1 MSATITDYFN
11 KASNMSGSYPA
22 VATVTAARSTGGST
36 LSCDDLSSWA
46 TDTPVHF
53 STFKVNTDGTIDTS
67 TQTDWKGI
75 VNGNTITDM
84 TRLAGAADSGNASG
98 DRVELNPT
106 IGWLDDLITG
116 ILVSHKQN
124 GALKDNAVTES
135 SIATGA
141 VTNTKLGD
149 GSVTS
154 AKIGT
159 GAISS
164 YDKIG
169 DDVIQARNLDD
180 GAVTAD
186 KIDFATM
193 RETFPVLNTDTS
205 NNNVNSDRWYTQY
218 EYNVPQRGRYL
229 VTFSQK
235 MINGAANYDFA
246 VGISLNNTTVSM
258 VSSGGS
264 TYVNYI
270 SPSVTAIVDA
280 DAGDKIRCLSKGGGD
295 GVRTTSGG
303 KVSIARIA

>member
-106 IGWLDDLITG
+106 VGWLDDLITG

-169 DDVIQARNLDD
+169 DDVIQARNLVSEIRSYSTSEVDTGFTWID
-180 GAVTAD
+180 GKPIYRKVVEKNNIMSNSSNEKAHNISNLGTVVKMD
-186 KIDFATM
+186 GWLFA
-193 RETFPVLNTDTS
+193 ENK
-205 NNNVNSDRWYTQY
+205 Y
-218 EYNVPQRGRYL
+218 
-229 VTFSQK
+229 FSLSRPSAGNLAYYVELQ
-235 MINGAANYDFA
+235 
-246 VGISLNNTTVSM
+246 
-258 VSSGGS
+258 VSSTNVRFVTGS
-264 TYVNYI
+264 NA
-270 SPSVTAIVDA
+270 SF
-280 DAGDKIRCLSKGGGD
+280 SKGL
-295 GVRTTSGG
+295 VILEYTKSN
-303 KVSIARIA
+303 

>member
-124 GALKDNAVTES
+124 GALKDNVVTES

-169 DDVIQARNLDD
+169 DDVIQARNIDTTTFSNLPVVTTTETLFVISSTNVAARYTRVGNVVFAFVNITCPSIAAHDGTSVSTGGVPD
-180 GAVTAD
+180 GYKPAGRAVMSGGAVSGGSSTGNFSII
-186 KIDFATM
+186 ID
-193 RETFPVLNTDTS
+193 PDNTRTIWNGFTTS
-205 NNNVNSDRWYTQY
+205 NNTRLQLIGTW
-218 EYNVPQRGRYL
+218 
-229 VTFSQK
+229 VT
-235 MINGAANYDFA
+235 NDAWP
-246 VGISLNNTTVSM
+246 
-258 VSSGGS
+258 SS
-264 TYVNYI
+264 
-270 SPSVTAIVDA
+270 
-280 DAGDKIRCLSKGGGD
+280 
-295 GVRTTSGG
+295 
-303 KVSIARIA
+303 

>member
-1 MSATITDYFN
+1 MSATISDYFN
-11 KASNMSGSYPA
+11 KASNMGGSYPA

-53 STFKVNTDGTIDTS
+53 STFKVNADGTIDTA

-124 GALKDNAVTES
+124 GGLKDSVVTES
-135 SIATGA
+135 TIATGA

-154 AKIGT
+154 AKVAT

-169 DDVIQARNLDD
+169 DDVIQARNIEFSTIKSYKSKTSTTSLTQNWASVLQVDVSNIPD
-180 GAVTAD
+180 GAEFLVEFFGTATGTGTATG
-186 KIDFATM
+186 FAT
-193 RETFPVLNTDTS
+193 RLS
-205 NNNVNSDRWYTQY
+205 Y
-218 EYNVPQRGRYL
+218 
-229 VTFSQK
+229 
-235 MINGAANYDFA
+235 NGANSNIFDI
-246 VGISLNNTTVSM
+246 VTTWGKALSGCYIFTKVS
-258 VSSGGS
+258 GQ
-264 TYVNYI
+264 N
-270 SPSVTAIVDA
+270 SVT
-280 DAGDKIRCLSKGGGD
+280 LSSKKD
-295 GVRTTSGG
+295 NSSTCDCSSMFCICSVL
-303 KVSIARIA
+303 AN

>member
-11 KASNMSGSYPA
+11 KASNMSGGYPA

-53 STFKVNTDGTIDTS
+53 STFKVNTDGTIDTA

-106 IGWLDDLITG
+106 VGWLDDLITG

-141 VTNTKLGD
+141 VTSSK
-149 GSVTS
+149 V
-154 AKIGT
+154 AA

-169 DDVIQARNLDD
+169 DDVIQARNIDLSTMKKWVPDYANQD
-180 GAVTAD
+180 STRHSSGWVVAETGFVYAFLSRWHSNKFFID
-186 KIDFATM
+186 IKINGNPVATGYGEAKSATNAM
-193 RETFPVLNTDTS
+193 IANTSGTFPVTAGDT
-205 NNNVNSDRWYTQY
+205 
-218 EYNVPQRGRYL
+218 
-229 VTFSQK
+229 VTFSY
-235 MINGAANYDFA
+235 NGSSSITNGE
-246 VGISLNNTTVSM
+246 GIFF
-258 VSSGGS
+258 
-264 TYVNYI
+264 I
-270 SPSVTAIVDA
+270 P
-280 DAGDKIRCLSKGGGD
+280 
-295 GVRTTSGG
+295 G
-303 KVSIARIA
+303 KWV

>member
-106 IGWLDDLITG
+106 VGWLDDLITG
-116 ILVSHKQN
+116 ILASRKQN

-169 DDVIQARNLDD
+169 DDVIQARNLADD
-180 GAVTAD
+180 SITND
-186 KIDFATM
+186 KIDYDTVRKVLYEGRTNANITNLADNVEDYDYLEIYYQWRASTGKTRSTKICDTANGAVLLCGGFEDYNNAYFAVQDVTLSGK
-193 RETFPVLNTDTS
+193 T
-205 NNNVNSDRWYTQY
+205 
-218 EYNVPQRGRYL
+218 
-229 VTFSQK
+229 VTFGPYMQIK
-235 MINGAANYDFA
+235 
-246 VGISLNNTTVSM
+246 NNWG
-258 VSSGGS
+258 SSG
-264 TYVNYI
+264 
-270 SPSVTAIVDA
+270 VTANNSTKYIYITRIV
-280 DAGDKIRCLSKGGGD
+280 
-295 GVRTTSGG
+295 GV
-303 KVSIARIA
+303 KCPV

>member
-106 IGWLDDLITG
+106 VGWLDDLITG

-124 GALKDNAVTES
+124 GALKDNVVTES

-169 DDVIQARNLDD
+169 DDVIQARNLNLATLRR
-180 GAVTAD
+180 GTAQS
-186 KIDFATM
+186 ATATYTATTPGFY
-193 RETFPVLNTDTS
+193 TFRANINT
-205 NNNVNSDRWYTQY
+205 NKY
-218 EYNVPQRGRYL
+218 
-229 VTFSQK
+229 
-235 MINGAANYDFA
+235 
-246 VGISLNNTTVSM
+246 
-258 VSSGGS
+258 GS
-264 TYVNYI
+264 
-270 SPSVTAIVDA
+270 SVTATVNGTIVWRCQWNSHIANYNVQFDEEILLL
-280 DAGDKIRCLSKGGGD
+280 AGDTITVAVANDASVSNLNFRPLIAQ
-295 GVRTTSGG
+295 TS
-303 KVSIARIA
+303 

>member
-1 MSATITDYFN
+1 MSATISDYFN

-36 LSCDDLSSWA
+36 LSCDDLSTWA

-53 STFKVNTDGTIDTS
+53 STFKVNADGTIDTA

-106 IGWLDDLITG
+106 VGWLDDLITG

-124 GALKDNAVTES
+124 GALKDSVVTES
-135 SIATGA
+135 TIATGA

-154 AKIGT
+154 AKVAT

-169 DDVIQARNLDD
+169 DDVIQARNIKGYQVGSTL
-180 GAVTAD
+180 
-186 KIDFATM
+186 KIGDTGPN
-193 RETFPVLNTDTS
+193 TGNTDHFQAAGMLTS
-205 NNNVNSDRWYTQY
+205 SKTEIVWSLPIPESLKNINTVTLTNAKVWVRIASGGDSTYGYIINGVDIVSQATSVTVGKVNDH
-218 EYNVPQRGRYL
+218 L
-229 VTFSQK
+229 VTISAYK
-235 MINGAANYDFA
+235 SGGWSTAA
-246 VGISLNNTTVSM
+246 VNNIPLTVS
-258 VSSGGS
+258 GS
-264 TYVNYI
+264 CVF
-270 SPSVTAIVDA
+270 S
-280 DAGDKIRCLSKGGGD
+280 LS
-295 GVRTTSGG
+295 
-303 KVSIARIA
+303 

>member
-11 KASNMSGSYPA
+11 KASNMGGSYPA

-169 DDVIQARNLDD
+169 DDVIQARNLVPAIGDYSTSEQDTGFTWID
-180 GAVTAD
+180 GKHIYKKTVNFGAL
-186 KIDFATM
+186 
-193 RETFPVLNTDTS
+193 PNTS
-205 NNNVNSDRWYTQY
+205 A
-218 EYNVPQRGRYL
+218 
-229 VTFSQK
+229 K
-235 MINGAANYDFA
+235 
-246 VGISLNNTTVSM
+246 TVSTGITNLDYLIAFEG
-258 VSSGGS
+258 VATNGVTIFSIPSLRIGNAVLEIGIWFS
-264 TYVNYI
+264 KVQAEVTIETGNNRSDFNAYI
-270 SPSVTAIVDA
+270 TLYYT
-280 DAGDKIRCLSKGGGD
+280 K
-295 GVRTTSGG
+295 TS
-303 KVSIARIA
+303 

>member
-106 IGWLDDLITG
+106 VGWLDDLITG

-169 DDVIQARNLDD
+169 DDVIQARNLDESSFGNKTSYFD
-180 GAVTAD
+180 IGGIRIAFGSGSLSVPNNQETQTPAISYGVTFASTPKIVVTVKGWIPLRLCVTNGANTSNFKV
-186 KIDFATM
+186 
-193 RETFPVLNTDTS
+193 VLN
-205 NNNVNSDRWYTQY
+205 Q
-218 EYNVPQRGRYL
+218 
-229 VTFSQK
+229 
-235 MINGAANYDFA
+235 NY
-246 VGISLNNTTVSM
+246 
-258 VSSGGS
+258 GS
-264 TYVNYI
+264 TLTVNFDW
-270 SPSVTAIVDA
+270 VAI
-280 DAGDKIRCLSKGGGD
+280 
-295 GVRTTSGG
+295 GV
-303 KVSIARIA
+303 KPA

>member
-53 STFKVNTDGTIDTS
+53 STFKVNTDGTIDTA

-169 DDVIQARNLDD
+169 DDVIQARN
-180 GAVTAD
+180 
-186 KIDFATM
+186 IDFSDFKYPFLGSIITDFGDITSDTTYTAT
-193 RETFPVLNTDTS
+193 ENCFITGKAFNT
-205 NNNVNSDRWYTQY
+205 
-218 EYNVPQRGRYL
+218 
-229 VTFSQK
+229 
-235 MINGAANYDFA
+235 AANGNAYIVVNDCQ
-246 VGISLNNTTVSM
+246 VGGLMYTSSSSM
-258 VSSGGS
+258 IQVGLCIPLAKGQ
-264 TYVNYI
+264 
-270 SPSVTAIVDA
+270 TAYFTRRDGQFQNIRIVKA
-280 DAGDKIRCLSKGGGD
+280 LWE
-295 GVRTTSGG
+295 TS
-303 KVSIARIA
+303 

>member
-11 KASNMSGSYPA
+11 KASNMSGGYPA

-53 STFKVNTDGTIDTS
+53 STFKVNTDGTIDTA

-141 VTNTKLGD
+141 VTSSK
-149 GSVTS
+149 V
-154 AKIGT
+154 AA

-169 DDVIQARNLDD
+169 DDVIQARNVDFSTIDYYTSPADFTGSSTETSRASFTLPA
-180 GAVTAD
+180 GTYLIGVKAHVGTGGSSATNYSANLRARLNSVSGTEVAVADYYFWQETYKQDIGVDIFDIGKVVLAASTVVHLTAKCAGD
-186 KIDFATM
+186 LKNFSKVRMFAT
-193 RETFPVLNTDTS
+193 
-205 NNNVNSDRWYTQY
+205 
-218 EYNVPQRGRYL
+218 
-229 VTFSQK
+229 
-235 MINGAANYDFA
+235 
-246 VGISLNNTTVSM
+246 
-258 VSSGGS
+258 
-264 TYVNYI
+264 
-270 SPSVTAIVDA
+270 
-280 DAGDKIRCLSKGGGD
+280 
-295 GVRTTSGG
+295 
-303 KVSIARIA
+303 RIG

>member
-53 STFKVNTDGTIDTS
+53 STFKVNTDGTIDTA

-169 DDVIQARNLDD
+169 DDVIQARN
-180 GAVTAD
+180 
-186 KIDFATM
+186 IDTS
-193 RETFPVLNTDTS
+193 TFP
-205 NNNVNSDRWYTQY
+205 TQ
-218 EYNVPQRGRYL
+218 RL
-229 VTFSQK
+229 TFSSK
-235 MINGAANYDFA
+235 D
-246 VGISLNNTTVSM
+246 TTM
-258 VSSGGS
+258 SGTTIV
-264 TYVNYI
+264 TY
-270 SPSVTAIVDA
+270 TAPE
-280 DAGDKIRCLSKGGGD
+280 D
-295 GVRTTSGG
+295 GVYLISANVCFQRNGGENTELLLWSTRNGDSLGNIGAYVVNDNRRTPVSGTWIVNASKNDVIKVGATSVYGNIWTR
-303 KVSIARIA
+303 SDFSEIYMTRIA

>member
-11 KASNMSGSYPA
+11 KASNMNGSYPA

-53 STFKVNTDGTIDTS
+53 STFKVNTDGSIDTS

-75 VNGNTITDM
+75 VNGNTITDL

-106 IGWLDDLITG
+106 IGWLDDLVTG
-116 ILVSHKQN
+116 LLVSHKQN
-124 GALKDNAVTES
+124 GGLKDSAVTENA
-135 SIATGA
+135 IATGA

-169 DDVIQARNLDD
+169 DDVIQARN
-180 GAVTAD
+180 
-186 KIDFATM
+186 IDFTTM
-193 RETFPVLNTDTS
+193 KRWLPDYSNSTSIMVSSQKSYTMSADGFISLGLFRYAGASAADARITVTINGKTVGYVGNGAIAANNAKQANYTNMFPVLAGDVVTVEFS
-205 NNNVNSDRWYTQY
+205 SD
-218 EYNVPQRGRYL
+218 
-229 VTFSQK
+229 
-235 MINGAANYDFA
+235 
-246 VGISLNNTTVSM
+246 
-258 VSSGGS
+258 
-264 TYVNYI
+264 
-270 SPSVTAIVDA
+270 VTA
-280 DAGDKIRCLSKGGGD
+280 L
-295 GVRTTSGG
+295 TSIYFIPG
-303 KVSIARIA
+303 KWA

>member
-1 MSATITDYFN
+1 MSATISDYFN
-11 KASNMSGSYPA
+11 KASNMGGSYPA

-53 STFKVNTDGTIDTS
+53 STFKVNADGTIDTA

-124 GALKDNAVTES
+124 GGLKDSVVTES
-135 SIATGA
+135 TIATGA

-154 AKIGT
+154 AKVAT

-169 DDVIQARNLDD
+169 DDVIQARN
-180 GAVTAD
+180 V
-186 KIDFATM
+186 DFT
-193 RETFPVLNTDTS
+193 TFGDQASYVDI
-205 NNNVNSDRWYTQY
+205 
-218 EYNVPQRGRYL
+218 G
-229 VTFSQK
+229 
-235 MINGAANYDFA
+235 MIRIQF
-246 VGISLNNTTVSM
+246 
-258 VSSGGS
+258 GS
-264 TYVNYI
+264 
-270 SPSVTAIVDA
+270 
-280 DAGDKIRCLSKGGGD
+280 
-295 GVRTTSGG
+295 RTGG
-303 KVSIARIA
+303 KFDTNVTVTLPAPFADTDYSVSTTNQFNEKGTSRWLAFVTTKQTDSFTFRSGFLIQNSSQMATETNAIMNWIAIGLKPS

>member
-169 DDVIQARNLDD
+169 DDVIQARN
-180 GAVTAD
+180 
-186 KIDFATM
+186 IDFSTFSGKRVETTELYSNGSATSGSITVSDYSGYDYM
-193 RETFPVLNTDTS
+193 YFLISRNTNAGWATGIIKVSDFKNGKQYSFLSVTPDNTS
-205 NNNVNSDRWYTQY
+205 RVFSIYGIALQY
-218 EYNVPQRGRYL
+218 ESDTKIKITKNCDIA
-229 VTFSQK
+229 FNAS
-235 MINGAANYDFA
+235 
-246 VGISLNNTTVSM
+246 GIAGGPTT
-258 VSSGGS
+258 GGS
-264 TYVNYI
+264 LSVN
-270 SPSVTAIVDA
+270 
-280 DAGDKIRCLSKGGGD
+280 KIIGIKLL
-295 GVRTTSGG
+295 
-303 KVSIARIA
+303 

>member
-11 KASNMSGSYPA
+11 KASNMGGSYPA

-53 STFKVNTDGTIDTS
+53 STFEVNTDGTIDTA

-106 IGWLDDLITG
+106 VGWLDDLITG

-141 VTNTKLGD
+141 VTSSKVA
-149 GSVTS
+149 S
-154 AKIGT
+154 

-169 DDVIQARNLDD
+169 DDVIQARNIN
-180 GAVTAD
+180 TNS
-186 KIDFATM
+186 FATQ
-193 RETFPVLNTDTS
+193 RLTFTSKDTKTSGTEIATYTVTEAGIYLLSANICFQRNGGGNTELLLWGRHNTDSLGNVGAYTANDNRRTPVSGTWIVKANANDTLSVMATS
-205 NNNVNSDRWYTQY
+205 VDGNIWANAS
-218 EYNVPQRGRYL
+218 
-229 VTFSQK
+229 FSE
-235 MINGAANYDFA
+235 I
-246 VGISLNNTTVSM
+246 
-258 VSSGGS
+258 
-264 TYVNYI
+264 YV
-270 SPSVTAIVDA
+270 AQ
-280 DAGDKIRCLSKGGGD
+280 
-295 GVRTTSGG
+295 
-303 KVSIARIA
+303 IA

>member
-22 VATVTAARSTGGST
+22 VATVTAARSTGGSI
-36 LSCDDLSSWA
+36 LSCDDLSSWT

-53 STFKVNTDGTIDTS
+53 STFKVNTDGSIGTA

-106 IGWLDDLITG
+106 VGWLDDLITG

-141 VTNTKLGD
+141 VTNTKLSD

-154 AKIGT
+154 AKIAT

-169 DDVIQARNLDD
+169 DDVIQARN
-180 GAVTAD
+180 
-186 KIDFATM
+186 IDSASLPGK
-193 RETFPVLNTDTS
+193 TFTSQSFSSTKSVGSTWTDFNTYTVPS
-205 NNNVNSDRWYTQY
+205 TGLYFLGLSFNN
-218 EYNVPQRGRYL
+218 G
-229 VTFSQK
+229 
-235 MINGAANYDFA
+235 
-246 VGISLNNTTVSM
+246 
-258 VSSGGS
+258 SSGS
-264 TYVNYI
+264 TKSRGDSRILLNSTVI
-270 SPSVTAIVDA
+270 VEVSRWSFTAWSGNNFAEGNTSIVA
-280 DAGDKIRCLSKGGGD
+280 WLEAGDILKTQGKNQNWTGSLT
-295 GVRTTSGG
+295 VRTQ
-303 KVSIARIA
+303 IQQIY

>member
-53 STFKVNTDGTIDTS
+53 STFKVNTDGTIDTA

-106 IGWLDDLITG
+106 VGWLDDLITG

-141 VTNTKLGD
+141 VTSSK
-149 GSVTS
+149 V
-154 AKIGT
+154 AA

-186 KIDFATM
+186 KIDFATA
-193 RETFPVLNTDTS
+193 TVLFS
-205 NNNVNSDRWYTQY
+205 NAENIGSASRTVASYTIEKAGKYFIFMNADLNCIGLDVGDANLAILKNSSNVQGVYFNN
-218 EYNVPQRGRYL
+218 PQRAYFIGGIQLFTVQECNPGDIISVRGSCSQNK
-229 VTFSQK
+229 FS
-235 MINGAANYDFA
+235 ISTGANRSNLQIIR
-246 VGISLNNTTVSM
+246 IS
-258 VSSGGS
+258 
-264 TYVNYI
+264 
-270 SPSVTAIVDA
+270 
-280 DAGDKIRCLSKGGGD
+280 
-295 GVRTTSGG
+295 
-303 KVSIARIA
+303 

>member
-1 MSATITDYFN
+1 MSATISDYFN
-11 KASNMSGSYPA
+11 KASNMGGSYPA

-106 IGWLDDLITG
+106 VGWLDDLITG

-169 DDVIQARNLDD
+169 DDVIQARNI
-180 GAVTAD
+180 AFST
-186 KIDFATM
+186 IP
-193 RETFPVLNTDTS
+193 FPVVGETVIDTYTDIASSQTIS
-205 NNNVNSDRWYTQY
+205 VQHTGFLCGTAQVVAQSGEACLIKNGQRIAGWAWCNVVADQEISFC
-218 EYNVPQRGRYL
+218 VPL
-229 VTFSQK
+229 E
-235 MINGAANYDFA
+235 A
-246 VGISLNNTTVSM
+246 
-258 VSSGGS
+258 GS
-264 TYVNYI
+264 TVWAQ
-270 SPSVTAIVDA
+270 VT
-280 DAGDKIRCLSKGGGD
+280 GGGTIKNIKMLEAKWPSQL
-295 GVRTTSGG
+295 VL
-303 KVSIARIA
+303 V

>member
-1 MSATITDYFN
+1 MSATITDFFN

-53 STFKVNTDGTIDTS
+53 STFKVSTDGTIDKS

-106 IGWLDDLITG
+106 VGWLDDLITG

-169 DDVIQARNLDD
+169 DDVIQARNVVD
-180 GAVTAD
+180 GSIGSD
-186 KIDFATM
+186 KIDFSSIGDM
-193 RETFPVLNTDTS
+193 EGFLS
-205 NNNVNSDRWYTQY
+205 NNTSIDNYSYT
-218 EYNVPQRGRYL
+218 VPSGYKL
-229 VTFSQK
+229 
-235 MINGAANYDFA
+235 AFA
-246 VGISLNNTTVSM
+246 VVYIDSGTNQSHTVGINSAGNIGYKLSSTRSVFSL
-258 VSSGGS
+258 
-264 TYVNYI
+264 
-270 SPSVTAIVDA
+270 IV
-280 DAGDKIRCLSKGGGD
+280 KGGD
-295 GVRTTSGG
+295 RIIIKKESGSG
-303 KVSIARIA
+303 SVPWHVGYIRKLF

>member
-53 STFKVNTDGTIDTS
+53 STFKVNTDGSIDTS
-67 TQTDWKGI
+67 TQTDWKGS

-106 IGWLDDLITG
+106 VGWLDDLITG

-169 DDVIQARNLDD
+169 DDVIQARN
-180 GAVTAD
+180 
-186 KIDFATM
+186 IDTS
-193 RETFPVLNTDTS
+193 TFPTQRLTFTSKDT
-205 NNNVNSDRWYTQY
+205 
-218 EYNVPQRGRYL
+218 
-229 VTFSQK
+229 
-235 MINGAANYDFA
+235 
-246 VGISLNNTTVSM
+246 
-258 VSSGGS
+258 
-264 TYVNYI
+264 
-270 SPSVTAIVDA
+270 
-280 DAGDKIRCLSKGGGD
+280 
-295 GVRTTSGG
+295 TTSGTTIVTYTAPENG
-303 KVSIARIA
+303 VYLISANICFQRNGGDDTELLLWSTRNGNSLGNIGAYVVNDNRRTPVSGTWIVNASKDDVIKVGATSVYGNIWTRSDFSEIYMTRIA

>member
-1 MSATITDYFN
+1 MSATISDYFN
-11 KASNMSGSYPA
+11 KASNMGGSYPA

-53 STFKVNTDGTIDTS
+53 STFKVNADGTIDTA

-106 IGWLDDLITG
+106 VGWLDDLITG

-169 DDVIQARNLDD
+169 DDVIQARNLVPAIGDYSTSEQDTGFTWID
-180 GAVTAD
+180 GKHIYKKTIYIGSLLNNGTKTVAHGISNLSRVI
-186 KIDFATM
+186 KIEGYSYRSSDHYM
-193 RETFPVLNTDTS
+193 FPLPLVYASEIKAQICVLASDT
-205 NNNVNSDRWYTQY
+205 NVFVITGSDRTNCSDTHITLY
-218 EYNVPQRGRYL
+218 
-229 VTFSQK
+229 
-235 MINGAANYDFA
+235 
-246 VGISLNNTTVSM
+246 
-258 VSSGGS
+258 
-264 TYVNYI
+264 YI
-270 SPSVTAIVDA
+270 
-280 DAGDKIRCLSKGGGD
+280 K
-295 GVRTTSGG
+295 TS
-303 KVSIARIA
+303 

>member
-53 STFKVNTDGTIDTS
+53 STFKVNTDGTIDTA

-106 IGWLDDLITG
+106 VGWLDDLITG

-141 VTNTKLGD
+141 VTSSK
-149 GSVTS
+149 V
-154 AKIGT
+154 AA

-169 DDVIQARNLDD
+169 DDVIQARNLDLSTLRR
-180 GAVTAD
+180 GTAQS
-186 KIDFATM
+186 ATATYTATTPGFY
-193 RETFPVLNTDTS
+193 TFRANINTNKYGSSATAT
-205 NNNVNSDRWYTQY
+205 VNGTIVWRCQWNSYTAN
-218 EYNVPQRGRYL
+218 YNVQFDEEIL
-229 VTFSQK
+229 
-235 MINGAANYDFA
+235 
-246 VGISLNNTTVSM
+246 LL
-258 VSSGGS
+258 
-264 TYVNYI
+264 
-270 SPSVTAIVDA
+270 
-280 DAGDKIRCLSKGGGD
+280 AGDTITVAVANDASVSNLNFRPLIAQ
-295 GVRTTSGG
+295 TS
-303 KVSIARIA
+303 

>member
-169 DDVIQARNLDD
+169 DDVIQARN
-180 GAVTAD
+180 
-186 KIDFATM
+186 IDTS
-193 RETFPVLNTDTS
+193 TFP
-205 NNNVNSDRWYTQY
+205 TQ
-218 EYNVPQRGRYL
+218 RL
-229 VTFSQK
+229 TFSSK
-235 MINGAANYDFA
+235 DTTMSGTTIVTYTAPEDGVYLISANICFQR
-246 VGISLNNTTVSM
+246 N
-258 VSSGGS
+258 
-264 TYVNYI
+264 
-270 SPSVTAIVDA
+270 
-280 DAGDKIRCLSKGGGD
+280 GGD
-295 GVRTTSGG
+295 DTELLLWSTRNGDSLGNIGAYVVNDNRRTPVSGTWIVNASKDDVIKVGATSVYGNIWTR
-303 KVSIARIA
+303 SDFSEIYMTRIA

>member
-1 MSATITDYFN
+1 MSATISDYFN
-11 KASNMSGSYPA
+11 KASNMGGSYPA

-53 STFKVNTDGTIDTS
+53 STFKVNADGTIDTA

-124 GALKDNAVTES
+124 GGLKDSVVTES
-135 SIATGA
+135 TIATGA

-154 AKIGT
+154 AKVAT

-169 DDVIQARNLDD
+169 DDVIQARN
-180 GAVTAD
+180 
-186 KIDFATM
+186 IDLN
-193 RETFPVLNTDTS
+193 TFPYEVLGGTTEQKSCASVTSTNFSVTLPKTLSSTDYYVAT
-205 NNNVNSDRWYTQY
+205 T
-218 EYNVPQRGRYL
+218 L
-229 VTFSQK
+229 V
-235 MINGAANYDFA
+235 
-246 VGISLNNTTVSM
+246 
-258 VSSGGS
+258 SGGS
-264 TYVNYI
+264 
-270 SPSVTAIVDA
+270 
-280 DAGDKIRCLSKGGGD
+280 GWGD
-295 GVRTTSGG
+295 GFMWKVMSKTTSSFTIQ
-303 KVSIARIA
+303 VWNPRSSSISSVGFNWVLVHKLQ

>member
-11 KASNMSGSYPA
+11 KASNMGGSYPA

-169 DDVIQARNLDD
+169 DDVIQARNI
-180 GAVTAD
+180 
-186 KIDFATM
+186 KFSDFARATNLNSGYYEMGDLLICWGQTTASLGTSSYAETM
-193 RETFPVLNTDTS
+193 KTFTFPKAFSSIPMVMVSCTDVGGYVGEYTV
-205 NNNVNSDRWYTQY
+205 VNSSSTTSTSITLGKVRSTDQS
-218 EYNVPQRGRYL
+218 VSGIVRYL
-229 VTFSQK
+229 
-235 MINGAANYDFA
+235 A
-246 VGISLNNTTVSM
+246 VGVAASN
-258 VSSGGS
+258 
-264 TYVNYI
+264 
-270 SPSVTAIVDA
+270 
-280 DAGDKIRCLSKGGGD
+280 
-295 GVRTTSGG
+295 
-303 KVSIARIA
+303 

>member
-169 DDVIQARNLDD
+169 DDVIQARNLDLSTLINNPKFIQT
-180 GAVTAD
+180 GAKAVWAYHSNSTGGLETITFD
-186 KIDFATM
+186 TPFDNIPIILATPSV
-193 RETFPVLNTDTS
+193 F
-205 NNNVNSDRWYTQY
+205 NVYG
-218 EYNVPQRGRYL
+218 VAL
-229 VTFSQK
+229 
-235 MINGAANYDFA
+235 
-246 VGISLNNTTVSM
+246 
-258 VSSGGS
+258 S
-264 TYVNYI
+264 TYEITKTGFRI
-270 SPSVTAIVDA
+270 SARHTHDSGDAISVSAKWVAIDV
-280 DAGDKIRCLSKGGGD
+280 SKLCIK
-295 GVRTTSGG
+295 S
-303 KVSIARIA
+303 SS